1 MPIDEYLLSG
11 SILCGEDFDAV
22 EGYICIRDGVIAEIC
37 EEPGRVDALA
47 HGIVL
52 PAFVNAHTHIGDSVL
67 KDPEITDIASLVRP
81 PDGLKHRVLRKTSTH
96 DLVHAMQASI
106 CDMIATGTCAFA
118 DFREGGLPGVFA
130 LTHSIDAASA
140 SGCAVDAVILG
151 RPGWGKGDGENGRG
165 DDDVDEIDSILEL
178 AGGIGIS
185 STNDYE
191 EGVAAAIAGRTR
203 RQGGIFAIHAGE
215 LNSTDIRDA
224 LELNPDLLI
233 HLTHA
238 SCDDLRGVAG
248 ENIPVVICIRSNL
261 VTRVGIPP
269 VKEML
274 AAGLLVAAGTDNV
287 MFNSVDIFS
296 EMRFLSSLCQIDE
309 GQVLRIC
316 TRAGALALGLNCG
329 VIESGV
335 DARVTVL
342 DKDSYNLSGAKNILR
357 SVVRRARAGDIVF
370 CSGDTGAGAGTGA
383 RMQDL
388 RLDQGPI

>member
-11 SILCGEDFDAV
+11 SILCGEDFDVV

-47 HGIVL
+47 HGIIL
-52 PAFVNAHTHIGDSVL
+52 PAFVNAHTHLGDSVL
-67 KDPEITDIASLVRP
+67 KDPPITDIASLVRP
-81 PDGLKHRVLRKTSTH
+81 PDGLKHRVLRETSTH

-106 CDMIATGTCAFA
+106 CDMVATGTCAFA
-118 DFREGGLPGVFA
+118 DFREGGLLGVLA
-130 LTHSIDAASA
+130 LMRAIDAAST
-140 SGCAVDAVILG
+140 SGCAGAVDAMILG
-151 RPGWGKGDGENGRG
+151 RPCEGKGDGEDWDEG
-165 DDDVDEIDSILEL
+165 DAVDEIDSILEL

-185 STNDYE
+185 STNDYA
-191 EGVAAAIAGRTR
+191 EGFAAAIAERTR
-203 RQGGIFAIHAGE
+203 RQGGVFAIHAGE
-215 LNSTDIRDA
+215 LDSTDIKGA
-224 LELNPDLLI
+224 LELNPDLLV

-238 SCDDLRGVAG
+238 SCDDLRGVAE
-248 ENIPVVICIRSNL
+248 ENIPVVVCIRSNL

-316 TRAGALALGLNCG
+316 THAGALALGLNCG
-329 VIESGV
+329 VIESGM

-342 DKDSYNLSGAKNILR
+342 DKDSYNLTGAKNILR

-370 CSGDTGAGAGTGA
+370 CSGGAGAGSGA
-383 RMQDL
+383 RMQ
-388 RLDQGPI
+388 

>member
-1 MPIDEYLLSG
+1 VNMSMDEYLLSG
-11 SILCGEDFDAV
+11 SILCGGDFDAV
-22 EGYICIRDGVIAEIC
+22 EGHICIRDGVIAEIC
-37 EEPGRVDALA
+37 EEPGHVDALA
-47 HGIVL
+47 HGIIL
-52 PAFVNAHTHIGDSVL
+52 PAFVNAHTHLGDSVL

-81 PDGLKHRVLRKTSTH
+81 PDGLKHRVLRETSTH
-96 DLVHAMQASI
+96 DLVQAMRASI

-118 DFREGGLPGVFA
+118 DFREGGLLGVLA
-130 LTHSIDAASA
+130 LMRAIDAASA
-140 SGCAVDAVILG
+140 SGCTVDAMILG
-151 RPGWGKGDGENGRG
+151 RPGGGKGDGEDGG
-165 DDDVDEIDSILEL
+165 DGMDEIDSILEL

-203 RQGGIFAIHAGE
+203 RQGGVFAIHAGE
-215 LNSTDIRDA
+215 LDSTDIKGA
-224 LELNPDLLI
+224 LELDPDLLI

-238 SCDDLRGVAG
+238 SRDDLHAVAG
-248 ENIPVVICIRSNL
+248 ENIPVVVCIRSNL

-329 VIESGV
+329 VIESGM
-335 DARVTVL
+335 DARVMVL
-342 DKDSYNLSGAKNILR
+342 NKDSYNLSGAKNILR

-370 CSGDTGAGAGTGA
+370 CSGDAGAGV
-383 RMQDL
+383 RMQ
-388 RLDQGPI
+388 

>member
-11 SILCGEDFDAV
+11 SILCGEDFDVV

-37 EEPGRVDALA
+37 EESGRVDALA

-81 PDGLKHRVLRKTSTH
+81 PDGLKHRVLRKTSMH
-96 DLVHAMQASI
+96 DLVHAMRASI
-106 CDMIATGTCAFA
+106 CDMVATGTCAFA
-118 DFREGGLPGVFA
+118 DFREGGLPGVLA
-130 LTHSIDAASA
+130 LMRAIDAASA

-151 RPGWGKGDGENGRG
+151 RPGGGKGD
-165 DDDVDEIDSILEL
+165 DIDEIDSILEL

-191 EGVAAAIAGRTR
+191 RGVAAAIAGRTR
-203 RQGGIFAIHAGE
+203 GQGGIFAIHAGE
-215 LNSTDIRDA
+215 LNSTDIKGA

-238 SCDDLRGVAG
+238 SRDDLRGVAE
-248 ENIPVVICIRSNL
+248 ENIPVVVCIRSNL

-287 MFNSVDIFS
+287 MFNSVDLFS

-329 VIESGV
+329 VIAPGM

-342 DKDSYNLSGAKNILR
+342 DKDSYNLTGAKNSLR

-370 CSGDTGAGAGTGA
+370 CSGGAGTGTGA
-383 RMQDL
+383 RMQ
-388 RLDQGPI
+388 

>member
-11 SILCGEDFDAV
+11 SILCGEDFDVV

-81 PDGLKHRVLRKTSTH
+81 PDGLKHRVLKETSTH
-96 DLVHAMQASI
+96 DLVHAMHASI
-106 CDMIATGTCAFA
+106 CDMVATGTCAFA
-118 DFREGGLPGVFA
+118 DFREGGLPGVLA
-130 LTHSIDAASA
+130 LMRAIDAASA

-151 RPGWGKGDGENGRG
+151 RPGGGKGD
-165 DDDVDEIDSILEL
+165 DIDEIDSILEL

-191 EGVAAAIAGRTR
+191 VGVAAAIAGRTR
-203 RQGGIFAIHAGE
+203 GQGGVFAIHAGE
-215 LNSTDIRDA
+215 PDSTDIRDA

-238 SCDDLRGVAG
+238 SREDLRGVAE
-248 ENIPVVICIRSNL
+248 ENTPVVVCIRSNL
-261 VTRVGIPP
+261 MTRVGIPP

-274 AAGLLVAAGTDNV
+274 AQGLLVAAGTDNV

-329 VIESGV
+329 VIEPGM

-342 DKDSYNLSGAKNILR
+342 DKDSYNLTGTKNILR
-357 SVVRRARAGDIVF
+357 SVVMRARAGDIVF
-370 CSGDTGAGAGTGA
+370 CSGGAGTGA
-383 RMQDL
+383 RM
-388 RLDQGPI
+388 R

>member
-11 SILCGEDFDAV
+11 SILCGEDFDVV

-37 EEPGRVDALA
+37 EEPGHVDALA
-47 HGIVL
+47 HGIIL
-52 PAFVNAHTHIGDSVL
+52 PAFVNAHTHLGDSVL
-67 KDPEITDIASLVRP
+67 KDTEITDIASLVRP
-81 PDGLKHRVLRKTSTH
+81 PDGLKHRVLRKTSMH

-106 CDMIATGTCAFA
+106 CDMVATGTCVFA
-118 DFREGGLPGVFA
+118 DFREGGLLGVLA
-130 LTHSIDAASA
+130 LMRAIDVASA
-140 SGCAVDAVILG
+140 SGCAGAVDAVILG
-151 RPGWGKGDGENGRG
+151 RPGGGKGGGEDGVEG
-165 DDDVDEIDSILEL
+165 DGVDEIDSILGL

-185 STNDYE
+185 STDDYA
-191 EGVAAAIAGRTR
+191 EGFAAAIAERTR

-215 LNSTDIRDA
+215 LNSTDIKGA
-224 LELNPDLLI
+224 LELDPDLLI

-238 SCDDLRGVAG
+238 SRDDLRGVAE
-248 ENIPVVICIRSNL
+248 ENIPVVVCVQSNL

-274 AAGLLVAAGTDNV
+274 AQGLLVAAGTDNV

-329 VIESGV
+329 VIESGM

-342 DKDSYNLSGAKNILR
+342 DKDSYNLTGTKNILR
-357 SVVRRARAGDIVF
+357 SVIRRARAGDIVF
-370 CSGDTGAGAGTGA
+370 CSGGAGA
-383 RMQDL
+383 RM
-388 RLDQGPI
+388 R

>member
-11 SILCGEDFDAV
+11 SILRGEAFDAV
-22 EGYICIRDGVIAEIC
+22 EGYICIRDGVINEIC

-47 HGIVL
+47 HGIIL
-52 PAFVNAHTHIGDSVL
+52 PAFVNAHTHLGDSVL
-67 KDPEITDIASLVRP
+67 KDPEIADIASLVRP
-81 PDGLKHRVLRKTSTH
+81 PDGLKHRVLRETSTH

-106 CDMIATGTCAFA
+106 CDMVATGTCAFA
-118 DFREGGLPGVFA
+118 DFREGGLPGVLA
-130 LTHSIDAASA
+130 LMRAIDAASA
-140 SGCAVDAVILG
+140 SGCAGAVDAMILG
-151 RPGWGKGDGENGRG
+151 RPGGGKGD
-165 DDDVDEIDSILEL
+165 DIDEIDSILEL

-191 EGVAAAIAGRTR
+191 GGVAAAIAGRTR
-203 RQGGIFAIHAGE
+203 RQGGVFAIHAGE
-215 LNSTDIRDA
+215 LDSTDIRDA

-238 SCDDLRGVAG
+238 SREDLRGVAE
-248 ENIPVVICIRSNL
+248 ENIPVVVCIRSNL

-274 AAGLLVAAGTDNV
+274 ARGLLVAAGTDNV

-329 VIESGV
+329 VIESGM

-342 DKDSYNLSGAKNILR
+342 DKDSYNLTGAKNILR

-370 CSGDTGAGAGTGA
+370 CSGGAGAGV
-383 RMQDL
+383 RMQ
-388 RLDQGPI
+388 

>member
-11 SILCGEDFDAV
+11 SILCGEDFDVV
-22 EGYICIRDGVIAEIC
+22 EGYIRIRDGMIAEIC
-37 EEPGRVDALA
+37 EERGRVDALA
-47 HGIVL
+47 HGIIL

-67 KDPEITDIASLVRP
+67 KDPPITDIGSLVRP

-106 CDMIATGTCAFA
+106 CDMAATGTCAFA
-118 DFREGGLPGVFA
+118 DFREGGLPGVLA
-130 LTHSIDAASA
+130 LMRAIDAATS
-140 SGCAVDAVILG
+140 SGCAGAVDAVILG
-151 RPGWGKGDGENGRG
+151 RPGEGKGDGEEGAG
-165 DDDVDEIDSILEL
+165 SDAVDEIDSILEL
-178 AGGIGIS
+178 ASGIGIS

-191 EGVAAAIAGRTR
+191 RGVAAAIAGRTR
-203 RQGGIFAIHAGE
+203 RQGGVFAIHAGE
-215 LNSTDIRDA
+215 LDSTDIRDA
-224 LELNPDLLI
+224 LELDPDLLI
-233 HLTHA
+233 HLVHA
-238 SCDDLRGVAG
+238 SRDDLRRVAG
-248 ENIPVVICIRSNL
+248 ENIPVVVCVRSNL

-274 AAGLLVAAGTDNV
+274 AQGVLVAAGTDNV

-329 VIESGV
+329 VIEPGM

-342 DKDSYNLSGAKNILR
+342 NKDSYNLTGAKNIPR

-370 CSGDTGAGAGTGA
+370 CSGDAGVGA
-383 RMQDL
+383 RMQ
-388 RLDQGPI
+388 

>member
-11 SILCGEDFDAV
+11 SILCGEAFDAV

-47 HGIVL
+47 HGIIL
-52 PAFVNAHTHIGDSVL
+52 PAFVNAHTHLGDSVL
-67 KDPEITDIASLVRP
+67 KDPEITDIAGLVRP
-81 PDGLKHRVLRKTSTH
+81 PDGLKHRVLRATSTH
-96 DLVHAMQASI
+96 DLVRAMQASI
-106 CDMIATGTCAFA
+106 CDMIVTGTCAFA
-118 DFREGGLPGVFA
+118 DFREGGLPGVLA
-130 LTHSIDAASA
+130 LMRAIDAASA
-140 SGCAVDAVILG
+140 SGCAGAVDAVILG
-151 RPGWGKGDGENGRG
+151 RPGGGKGDGAEG
-165 DDDVDEIDSILEL
+165 DEGDAMDEIGSILKL

-191 EGVAAAIAGRTR
+191 EGVAAAIAERTR
-203 RQGGIFAIHAGE
+203 RHGGIFAIHAGE
-215 LNSTDIRDA
+215 LDSTDIKGA
-224 LELNPDLLI
+224 LELNPDLLV

-238 SCDDLRGVAG
+238 SRDDLRGVAG
-248 ENIPVVICIRSNL
+248 ENIPVVVCIRSNL

-287 MFNSVDIFS
+287 MFNSVDLFS

-329 VIESGV
+329 VIESGMA
-335 DARVTVL
+335 ARVTVL
-342 DKDSYNLSGAKNILR
+342 DKDSYNLTGAKNILR

-370 CSGDTGAGAGTGA
+370 CSGDAGA
-383 RMQDL
+383 RMQ
-388 RLDQGPI
+388 

>member
-11 SILCGEDFDAV
+11 SILCGEAFDAV

-47 HGIVL
+47 HGIIL
-52 PAFVNAHTHIGDSVL
+52 PAFVNAHTHLGDSVL

-81 PDGLKHRVLRKTSTH
+81 PDGLKHRVLRETSTH

-106 CDMIATGTCAFA
+106 CDMVATGTCAFA
-118 DFREGGLPGVFA
+118 DFREGGLPGVLA
-130 LTHSIDAASA
+130 LMRAIDAASA
-140 SGCAVDAVILG
+140 SGCAGAVDAMILG
-151 RPGWGKGDGENGRG
+151 RPGGGKGDGEDWDEG
-165 DDDVDEIDSILEL
+165 DAVDEIDSILEL

-191 EGVAAAIAGRTR
+191 GGVAAAIAGRTR
-203 RQGGIFAIHAGE
+203 RQGGVFAIHAGE
-215 LNSTDIRDA
+215 LDSTDIRDA

-238 SCDDLRGVAG
+238 SREDLRGVAE
-248 ENIPVVICIRSNL
+248 ENIPVVVCIRSNL

-329 VIESGV
+329 VIESEM

-342 DKDSYNLSGAKNILR
+342 DKDSYNLTGAKNILR

-370 CSGDTGAGAGTGA
+370 CSGGAGAGA
-383 RMQDL
+383 RMQ
-388 RLDQGPI
+388 

>member
-1 MPIDEYLLSG
+1 MPMDEYLLSG
-11 SILCGEDFDAV
+11 SILCGEDFDVV

-37 EEPGRVDALA
+37 EESGRVDALA

-52 PAFVNAHTHIGDSVL
+52 PAFVNAHTHLGDSVL

-96 DLVHAMQASI
+96 DLVHAMRASI
-106 CDMIATGTCAFA
+106 CDMAATGTCAFA
-118 DFREGGLPGVFA
+118 DFREGGLLGVLA
-130 LTHSIDAASA
+130 LMRAIDAASTF
-140 SGCAVDAVILG
+140 GCAGAVDAVILG
-151 RPGWGKGDGENGRG
+151 RPGEGKGDGEDG
-165 DDDVDEIDSILEL
+165 DEGDAVDEIDSILEL
-178 AGGIGIS
+178 ASGIGIS

-191 EGVAAAIAGRTR
+191 RGVAAAIAGRTR
-203 RQGGIFAIHAGE
+203 RQGGVFAIHAGE
-215 LNSTDIRDA
+215 PDSTDIRDA
-224 LELNPDLLI
+224 IELDPDLLI

-238 SCDDLRGVAG
+238 SREDLRGVAE
-248 ENIPVVICIRSNL
+248 ENIPVVVCIQSNL

-274 AAGLLVAAGTDNV
+274 TQGLLVAAGTDNV

-329 VIESGV
+329 VIESGM

-370 CSGDTGAGAGTGA
+370 CSGDAGAGA
-383 RMQDL
+383 RM
-388 RLDQGPI
+388 

>member
-1 MPIDEYLLSG
+1 MPIDEYLISG
-11 SILCGEDFDAV
+11 SILCGEDFDVV
-22 EGYICIRDGVIAEIC
+22 EGYICIRDGVIAEIY

-47 HGIVL
+47 HGIIL
-52 PAFVNAHTHIGDSVL
+52 PAFVNAHTHLGDSVL
-67 KDPEITDIASLVRP
+67 KDPPITDIASLVRP
-81 PDGLKHRVLRKTSTH
+81 PDGLKHRVLRDTSTH

-106 CDMIATGTCAFA
+106 CDMAATGTCAFA
-118 DFREGGLPGVFA
+118 DFREGGLPGVLA
-130 LTHSIDAASA
+130 LMRAIDAATS
-140 SGCAVDAVILG
+140 SGCAGAVDAVILG
-151 RPGWGKGDGENGRG
+151 RPGRDRGGGEDGVAGDG
-165 DDDVDEIDSILEL
+165 VDEIDSILEL

-191 EGVAAAIAGRTR
+191 EGFAEAIAGRTR

-215 LNSTDIRDA
+215 LDSTDIKGA
-224 LELNPDLLI
+224 LELDPDLLI
-233 HLTHA
+233 HLVHA
-238 SCDDLRGVAG
+238 SRDDLRGVAE
-248 ENIPVVICIRSNL
+248 ENIPVVVCIRSNL

-274 AAGLLVAAGTDNV
+274 AQGLLVAAGTDNV

-296 EMRFLSSLCQIDE
+296 EMKFLSSLCQIDE

-329 VIESGV
+329 VIEPGM

-342 DKDSYNLSGAKNILR
+342 NKDSYNLTGAKNILR

-370 CSGDTGAGAGTGA
+370 CSGGAGAGA
-383 RMQDL
+383 RMQ
-388 RLDQGPI
+388 

>member
-11 SILCGEDFDAV
+11 SILCGEAFDAV

-47 HGIVL
+47 HGIIL

-81 PDGLKHRVLRKTSTH
+81 PDGLKHRVLRETSTH
-96 DLVHAMQASI
+96 DLVHAMRASI
-106 CDMIATGTCAFA
+106 CDMVATGTCAFA
-118 DFREGGLPGVFA
+118 DFREGGLSGVLA
-130 LTHSIDAASA
+130 LMRAIDAASD
-140 SGCAVDAVILG
+140 SGCAAALDAVILG
-151 RPGWGKGDGENGRG
+151 RPGGEKCDAADGSDEGDAMN
-165 DDDVDEIDSILEL
+165 EIDSILEL

-203 RQGGIFAIHAGE
+203 RQGGVFAIHAGE
-215 LNSTDIRDA
+215 LDSTDIKGA
-224 LELNPDLLI
+224 IELDPDLLV

-238 SCDDLRGVAG
+238 SCDDLRGVA
-248 ENIPVVICIRSNL
+248 EKNIPVVVCIRSNL

-274 AAGLLVAAGTDNV
+274 AQGLLVAAGTDNV

-309 GQVLRIC
+309 GQVLRMC
-316 TRAGALALGLNCG
+316 TRAGALVLGLNCG
-329 VIESGV
+329 VIESGM

-342 DKDSYNLSGAKNILR
+342 DKDSYNLTGAKNILR
-357 SVVRRARAGDIVF
+357 SVVKRARAGDIVF
-370 CSGDTGAGAGTGA
+370 CSGDAGAGTGTGA
-383 RMQDL
+383 RM
-388 RLDQGPI
+388 R

>member
-11 SILCGEDFDAV
+11 SILCGEDFDVV

-37 EEPGRVDALA
+37 EESGRVDALA
-47 HGIVL
+47 HGIIL

-81 PDGLKHRVLRKTSTH
+81 PDGLKHRVLKETSTH
-96 DLVHAMQASI
+96 DLVHAMHASI
-106 CDMIATGTCAFA
+106 CDMVATGTCAFA
-118 DFREGGLPGVFA
+118 DFREGGLPGVLA
-130 LTHSIDAASA
+130 LMRAIDAASA

-151 RPGWGKGDGENGRG
+151 RPGGGKGD
-165 DDDVDEIDSILEL
+165 DIDEIDSILEL

-191 EGVAAAIAGRTR
+191 VGVAAAIAGRTR
-203 RQGGIFAIHAGE
+203 GQGGVFAIHAGE
-215 LNSTDIRDA
+215 LNSTDIKDA

-238 SCDDLRGVAG
+238 SRDDLRGVAE
-248 ENIPVVICIRSNL
+248 ENTPVVVCIRSNL
-261 VTRVGIPP
+261 MTRVGIPP

-274 AAGLLVAAGTDNV
+274 AQGLLVAAGTDNV

-329 VIESGV
+329 VIESGM

-342 DKDSYNLSGAKNILR
+342 DKDSYNLTGTKNILR
-357 SVVRRARAGDIVF
+357 SVIRRARAGDIVF
-370 CSGDTGAGAGTGA
+370 CSGGAGTGTGA
-383 RMQDL
+383 RM
-388 RLDQGPI
+388 

>member
-1 MPIDEYLLSG
+1 MNMSMDEYLLSG
-11 SILCGEDFDAV
+11 SILCGGDFDAV
-22 EGYICIRDGVIAEIC
+22 EGHICIRDGVIAEIC
-37 EEPGRVDALA
+37 EEPGHVDALA
-47 HGIVL
+47 HGIIL
-52 PAFVNAHTHIGDSVL
+52 PAFVNAHTHLGDSVL

-81 PDGLKHRVLRKTSTH
+81 PDGLKHRVLRETSTH
-96 DLVHAMQASI
+96 DLVQAMRASI

-118 DFREGGLPGVFA
+118 DFREGGLLGVLA
-130 LTHSIDAASA
+130 LMRAIDAASA
-140 SGCAVDAVILG
+140 SGCTVDAMILG
-151 RPGWGKGDGENGRG
+151 RPGGGKGDGEDGG
-165 DDDVDEIDSILEL
+165 DGMDEIDSILEL

-203 RQGGIFAIHAGE
+203 RQGGVFAIHAGE
-215 LNSTDIRDA
+215 LDSTDIKGA
-224 LELNPDLLI
+224 LELDPDLLI

-238 SCDDLRGVAG
+238 SRDDLHAVAG
-248 ENIPVVICIRSNL
+248 ENIPVVVCIRSNL

-329 VIESGV
+329 VIESGM
-335 DARVTVL
+335 DARVMVL
-342 DKDSYNLSGAKNILR
+342 NKDSYNLSGAKNILR

-370 CSGDTGAGAGTGA
+370 CSGDAGAGV
-383 RMQDL
+383 RMQ
-388 RLDQGPI
+388 

>member
-11 SILCGEDFDAV
+11 SILCGEDFDVV

-37 EEPGRVDALA
+37 EEPGHVDALA

-52 PAFVNAHTHIGDSVL
+52 PAFVNAHTHLGDSVL

-81 PDGLKHRVLRKTSTH
+81 PDGLKHRVLRETSTH

-106 CDMIATGTCAFA
+106 CDMVATGTCAFA
-118 DFREGGLPGVFA
+118 DFREGGLPGVLA
-130 LTHSIDAASA
+130 LMHAIDAASTF
-140 SGCAVDAVILG
+140 GCAGAVDAVILG
-151 RPGWGKGDGENGRG
+151 RPGGGKGDG
-165 DDDVDEIDSILEL
+165 VDEIDSILEL

-203 RQGGIFAIHAGE
+203 RQGGLFAIHAGE
-215 LNSTDIRDA
+215 LDSTDIRDA

-238 SCDDLRGVAG
+238 SREDLRGVAE
-248 ENIPVVICIRSNL
+248 ENIPVVVCIRSNL

-274 AAGLLVAAGTDNV
+274 AAGLVVAAGTDNV

-329 VIESGV
+329 VIESGM

-342 DKDSYNLSGAKNILR
+342 NKDSYNLTGATNILR
-357 SVVRRARAGDIVF
+357 SVVMRARAGDIVF
-370 CSGDTGAGAGTGA
+370 CSGDAGVGTGA
-383 RMQDL
+383 RM
-388 RLDQGPI
+388 R

>member
-11 SILCGEDFDAV
+11 SILCGEDFDVV
-22 EGYICIRDGVIAEIC
+22 EGYICIRDGVIVDVC

-47 HGIVL
+47 HGIIQ
-52 PAFVNAHTHIGDSVL
+52 PAFVNAHTHLGDSVL
-67 KDPEITDIASLVRP
+67 KDPPITDIASLVRP

-96 DLVHAMQASI
+96 DIVHAMQASI
-106 CDMIATGTCAFA
+106 CDMTATGTCAFA
-118 DFREGGLPGVFA
+118 DFREGGLLGVLA
-130 LTHSIDAASA
+130 LMRAIDATTS
-140 SGCAVDAVILG
+140 SGCAGAVDAVILG
-151 RPGWGKGDGENGRG
+151 RPGEGKGDGEEGAG
-165 DDDVDEIDSILEL
+165 SDAVDEIDSILEL
-178 AGGIGIS
+178 ASGIGIS

-191 EGVAAAIAGRTR
+191 RGVAAAIAGRTR
-203 RQGGIFAIHAGE
+203 RQGGVFAIHAGE
-215 LNSTDIRDA
+215 LDSTDIRDA
-224 LELNPDLLI
+224 LELDPDLLI
-233 HLTHA
+233 HLVHA
-238 SCDDLRGVAG
+238 SRDDLRGVAE
-248 ENIPVVICIRSNL
+248 ENIPVVVCIRSNL

-316 TRAGALALGLNCG
+316 TRAGALALGLDCG
-329 VIESGV
+329 VIEQGM

-342 DKDSYNLSGAKNILR
+342 DKNSHNLTGAKNVLR

-370 CSGDTGAGAGTGA
+370 CSGGAGA
-383 RMQDL
+383 RMQ
-388 RLDQGPI
+388 

>member
-1 MPIDEYLLSG
+1 MNMPIDEYLLSG
-11 SILCGEDFDAV
+11 SILCGEDFDVV

-47 HGIVL
+47 HGIIL
-52 PAFVNAHTHIGDSVL
+52 PAFVNAHTHLGDSVL

-81 PDGLKHRVLRKTSTH
+81 PDGLKHRVLRETSTH
-96 DLVHAMQASI
+96 DLVHAMRASI
-106 CDMIATGTCAFA
+106 CDMVATGTCAFA
-118 DFREGGLPGVFA
+118 DFREGGLSGVLA
-130 LTHSIDAASA
+130 LMRAIDAASA
-140 SGCAVDAVILG
+140 SGCAVAVDAVILG
-151 RPGWGKGDGENGRG
+151 RPGWSKDDGAESGEGDA
-165 DDDVDEIDSILEL
+165 VDEIDSILEL

-203 RQGGIFAIHAGE
+203 RQGGVFAIHAGE
-215 LNSTDIRDA
+215 PDSTDIRDA

-238 SCDDLRGVAG
+238 SRDDLRGVAE
-248 ENIPVVICIRSNL
+248 ENIPVVVCIRSNL

-329 VIESGV
+329 VIESGM

-342 DKDSYNLSGAKNILR
+342 NKDSYNLTGAKNILR

-370 CSGDTGAGAGTGA
+370 CSGGAGA
-383 RMQDL
+383 RMQ
-388 RLDQGPI
+388 

>member
-11 SILCGEDFDAV
+11 TILCGEDFDAV
-22 EGYICIRDGVIAEIC
+22 EGYICIRDGVITEIC

-47 HGIVL
+47 HGIIL

-81 PDGLKHRVLRKTSTH
+81 PDGLKHRVLRETSTH
-96 DLVHAMQASI
+96 DLVHAMRASI
-106 CDMIATGTCAFA
+106 CDMVATGTGAFA
-118 DFREGGLPGVFA
+118 DFREGGLLGVLA
-130 LTHSIDAASA
+130 LIRAIDAASD
-140 SGCAVDAVILG
+140 SGCAVGAVILG
-151 RPGWGKGDGENGRG
+151 RPGGSKGDGVDG
-165 DDDVDEIDSILEL
+165 DAGVDEIDSILEL

-203 RQGGIFAIHAGE
+203 GQGGIFAIHAGE
-215 LNSTDIRDA
+215 LNSTDIKGA
-224 LELNPDLLI
+224 LELDPDLLV

-238 SCDDLRGVAG
+238 SRDDLRGVAE
-248 ENIPVVICIRSNL
+248 ENIPVVVCIRSNL

-309 GQVLRIC
+309 GPVLRMC

-329 VIESGV
+329 VIESGM
-335 DARVTVL
+335 DARVTVI
-342 DKDSYNLSGAKNILR
+342 DNDSYNLSGSKNILR

-370 CSGDTGAGAGTGA
+370 CSGDTGAGA

-388 RLDQGPI
+388 GPDQGSI